1 MRLGAL
7 PTQACYRLGATAPTP
22 ASPNASGPPGQG
34 LGPSRTASFGSFHTF
49 LSVCAPK
56 RDALLRSLQPT
67 RCHEYPP
74 VFRFPSVV
82 LAHFRSRLHQ
92 PPSHTRACACR
103 TRRVM
108 LRRRVSVAGN
118 SDPKWSCGW
127 APQSPAAIMIAL
139 SCRGSP
145 PRSGGERPGR
155 VFSTAH
161 EPDEHV
167 ADVLCRTTVRLAGAT
182 RTVAP
187 RTHSS
192 RGAPTPRGCE
202 PRTPFLDESPNA
214 HGLATVCPEPP
225 LLPQLRRRSAASNTR
240 SRTRCVR

>member
-1 MRLGAL
+1 M
-7 PTQACYRLGATAPTP
+7 
-22 ASPNASGPPGQG
+22 
-34 LGPSRTASFGSFHTF
+34 
-49 LSVCAPK
+49 CAPK

-74 VFRFPSVV
+74 VFRFPSVM
-82 LAHFRSRLHQ
+82 LAHFRSRLHE
-92 PPSHTRACACR
+92 PPRHTRACACR
-103 TRRVM
+103 TRRVR

-118 SDPKWSCGW
+118 SDPRWSCGW
-127 APQSPAAIMIAL
+127 APQAPAAIVIDL
-139 SCRGSP
+139 SCGGPSP
-145 PRSGGERPGR
+145 RMVTSDPGACFQLR
-155 VFSTAH
+155 TSRTNTSLTFS
-161 EPDEHV
+161 V
-167 ADVLCRTTVRLAGAT
+167 APPSIAETI

-202 PRTPFLDESPNA
+202 PRTPFLDESPDTP
-214 HGLATVCPEPP
+214 GLATVGPEPP